1 MSRMIKK
8 FTLQYKILVLGKK
21 KLQVNEKLKEVFQV
35 NCEFLINGVL
45 SDYVDKHLSDR
56 GN

>member
-8 FTLQYKILVLGKK
+8 FTLQYKILVLGKN

-35 NCEFLINGVL
+35 NCEFLINGVF
-45 SDYVDKHLSDR
+45 SDHVDKHLSDR

>member
-8 FTLQYKILVLGKK
+8 FTLQYKILVLGKN